1 MSFFRHI
8 KATLENFPKKHL
20 IVILSGVA
28 LLSCLSIL
36 SELDLKVDDKKEEK
50 NLKIPLNKKILI
62 NSEESSAEFFTR
74 KEITIKRND
83 TLVSILKK
91 MDVSSDN
98 ILTIINSKS
107 SNLLS
112 KIKIGEK
119 ISVTFNNENKVSFIN
134 YIKNFR
140 SGVKAE
146 LKEGIYQISS
156 YELGIEKE
164 RIYKSVTIK
173 DSLYSEGLKE
183 GIPDSVLMDLVY
195 IYGWDIDF
203 THDIRPGDSYSLIYE
218 EVLVNGLKKKDG
230 DILIAEFI
238 NQGRKHVVIRYEL
251 KAGNSEYFSPEGKNV
266 KKAFLRSP
274 VKFSYI
280 SSRYN
285 LKRRHPILHKIRAHT
300 GVDYAANRGTP
311 VIATGDGTVVFAAKK
326 GGYGNLVEI
335 KHSEDYST
343 RYAHL
348 DSFHK
353 RTKINQKI
361 QQGQILGY
369 VGSTGMAT
377 GPHLHYEFHV
387 NKKHTDP
394 LKVKFPNAKPINRSE
409 KIDYINHASILITD
423 LRNYQS
429 FDALSKK

>member
-1 MSFFRHI
+1 
-8 KATLENFPKKHL
+8 
-20 IVILSGVA
+20 
-28 LLSCLSIL
+28 
-36 SELDLKVDDKKEEK
+36 
-50 NLKIPLNKKILI
+50 
-62 NSEESSAEFFTR
+62 
-74 KEITIKRND
+74 
-83 TLVSILKK
+83 

-238 NQGRKHVVIRYEL
+238 NQGRKHVAIRY
-251 KAGNSEYFSPEGKNV
+251 K
-266 KKAFLRSP
+266 
-274 VKFSYI
+274 
-280 SSRYN
+280 
-285 LKRRHPILHKIRAHT
+285 
-300 GVDYAANRGTP
+300 
-311 VIATGDGTVVFAAKK
+311 
-326 GGYGNLVEI
+326 
-335 KHSEDYST
+335 
-343 RYAHL
+343 
-348 DSFHK
+348 
-353 RTKINQKI
+353 
-361 QQGQILGY
+361 
-369 VGSTGMAT
+369 
-377 GPHLHYEFHV
+377 
-387 NKKHTDP
+387 
-394 LKVKFPNAKPINRSE
+394 
-409 KIDYINHASILITD
+409 
-423 LRNYQS
+423 
-429 FDALSKK
+429 

>member
-1 MSFFRHI
+1 MSFFRYI
-8 KATLENFPKKHL
+8 KVTLENFPKKHL
-20 IVILSGVA
+20 VVILSGVA

-36 SELDLKVDDKKEEK
+36 SELELKVDEEK
-50 NLKIPLNKKILI
+50 EKGNLKIPLKKKILSK
-62 NSEESSAEFFTR
+62 SEESSREYFNT
-74 KEITIKRND
+74 KETIIKRND

-91 MDVSSDN
+91 MNVSSDN
-98 ILTIINSKS
+98 ILTIINSKN

-112 KIKIGEK
+112 KIKTGET
-119 ISVTFNNENKVSFIN
+119 ISVTFNNQNKVSFIN
-134 YIKNFR
+134 YIKDFR

-146 LKEGIYQISS
+146 IKGLAYQIES
-156 YELGIEKE
+156 YELEIEKE
-164 RIYKSVTIK
+164 RIYKSVKIE

-218 EVLVNGLKKKDG
+218 EVLVSGLKKKDG
-230 DILIAEFI
+230 NILIAEFI
-238 NQGRKHVVIRYEL
+238 NQGRKYVAIRYGL
-251 KAGNSEYFSPEGKNV
+251 KSGNSEYFSPEGKNV

-300 GVDYAANRGTP
+300 GVDYAAKRGTP
-311 VIATGDGTVVFAAKK
+311 VIATGDGTIVFAAKK

-348 DSFHK
+348 DRFHK
-353 RTKINQKI
+353 RVKINQKI
-361 QQGQILGY
+361 QQGQVLGY

-394 LKVKFPNAKPINRSE
+394 LKVKFPNAKPINKNE
-409 KIDYINHASILITD
+409 KIDYINHASSLIAD

-429 FDALSKK
+429 FESLSKK